1 MKNRSNEWHKKKRQ
15 EELADDPD
23 AIECLICGKKYIQVC
38 THVVQ
43 AHDMTAREYKDKF
56 GLWTDGIIR
65 GEYRKRKSKSP
76 LENGTWENL
85 KKGKKN
91 RIKKGEGLRYKRGYK
106 KKFTKKVLGI
116 K

>member
-56 GLWTDGIIR
+56 CEMVKEAIDVHAVAMEAMPKQDEVEET
-65 GEYRKRKSKSP
+65 P
-76 LENGTWENL
+76 
-85 KKGKKN
+85 
-91 RIKKGEGLRYKRGYK
+91 
-106 KKFTKKVLGI
+106 F
-116 K
+116 